1 MLKRKLNGRTVRP
14 SELPFL
20 VAQRQGG
27 LSWSWHT
34 WASGTLGPLGVGAS
48 HNVDTT
54 VSKYVHLKPTAC
66 FIQVAT
72 NWTFQQVVVPMR
84 DSLGDTHDR

>member
-14 SELPFL
+14 SGLPLL

-27 LSWSWHT
+27 LPWSWHT

-48 HNVDTT
+48 HNADTI
-54 VSKYVHLKPTAC
+54 VSKYMLLKPTAC

-72 NWTFQQVVVPMR
+72 KWTFQQIVVPMH